1 MFSRNCKLMAV
12 KSRENENVTF
22 MFVNVPYKD
31 IYFNGV
37 GRVFFMLTKR
47 YSHELSRPCRFI
59 VVL

>member
-1 MFSRNCKLMAV
+1 MAV
-12 KSRENENVTF
+12 KSRENEDVTF
-22 MFVNVPYKD
+22 TFVNVPYKD